1 MASHSNNDLFL
12 SMVSVDQEFGSDLA
26 GLFCLMLY
34 HEVAV
39 RCWLRLQPSGG
50 WSGGAASS
58 MAHSHGCW
66 LEAAVPLQEDFT
78 TACLSV
84 IMVWWLTSSRICNSR
99 HEGGSFSAFYDLSLE
114 VLRHHFLSTFL
125 LTQE

>member
-39 RCWLRLQPSGG
+39 RCWLRLQTSGG

-66 LEAAVPLQEDFT
+66 LEAAVPLPEDFT

-99 HEGGSFSAFYDLSLE
+99 HEGGSFSPASSLPQYFLAHTGVTPSN
-114 VLRHHFLSTFL
+114 VL
-125 LTQE
+125 